1 MGLVNISFNGLD
13 ELTQAFITAGS
24 EAPDVVHQALYEEA
38 HEAFLLSQKVVPVDT
53 GALRS
58 SGTVSASRSGTK
70 VVATITYGGA
80 ASGYAIYVHEIPPNS
95 GGRWDTGNKHAPPT
109 RWKFL
114 ERPVKEYSKDMESR
128 MRARVIDIIHQR
140 FAIG

>member
-1 MGLVNISFNGLD
+1 MALVNITFNGLD
-13 ELTQAFITAGS
+13 ELTNAFLTAGKD
-24 EAPDVVHQALYEEA
+24 APDAVHQALYEEA

-58 SGTVSASRSGTK
+58 SGLVTSSMTGS
-70 VVATITYGGA
+70 VARAQISYGGA
-80 ASGYAIYVHEIPPNS
+80 ASSYAIYVHELPPS
-95 GGRWDTGNKHAPPT
+95 RAKHAPPT

-114 ERPVKEYSKDMESR
+114 ERPVKEYAKEMEQR
-128 MRARVIDIIHQR
+128 MRVRVIDIINRR